1 MFDFAPGISGHVSG
15 FVPCFPFPSRPKCVS
30 LAVRP
35 PQEAPCGIGLVR
47 PYGSRQEQPDQSLKF
62 RQGRDSLQPSRTD
75 AVAFSGGNWVF
86 VKFCCWHRVSLGS
99 IDVCRF
105 RPLIIHVPWLAEIK
119 HQSCV
124 VWQDI
129 LCPAP
134 WVSGGNA
141 TNNTNGIV
149 RLSSK

>member
-1 MFDFAPGISGHVSG
+1 MCVGFGH
-15 FVPCFPFPSRPKCVS
+15 CPFMCHGW
-30 LAVRP
+30 L
-35 PQEAPCGIGLVR
+35 
-47 PYGSRQEQPDQSLKF
+47 
-62 RQGRDSLQPSRTD
+62 
-75 AVAFSGGNWVF
+75 
-86 VKFCCWHRVSLGS
+86 LG
-99 IDVCRF
+99 
-105 RPLIIHVPWLAEIK
+105 PLPMAEIK

-149 RLSSK
+149 RLSSKGLQVMINIAL